1 MAAESHIAM
10 GDLRFTK
17 TRRSAVA
24 RRGRWQRW
32 SLEDGI
38 LDEPPRIYKV
48 HYKAQGVFNTIESIL
63 FRRHGTRA
71 PPPKRCGKL
80 PTLLE
85 AKLQGLDR
93 GGDGGG
99 ARLRLRRVG
108 LGLLLRA
115 VAPARSR
122 ASLVRI
128 RVGVR
133 VRGRVG
139 VRVRVRVWVRVW
151 VGVRVEVGLELG
163 ACPS

>member
-1 MAAESHIAM
+1 M

-24 RRGRWQRW
+24 RRGRWQLRTCW

-48 HYKAQGVFNTIESIL
+48 HYKAQGVFNTIL

-85 AKLQGLDR
+85 AKLHGLDR

-115 VAPARSR
+115 AAPARSR
-122 ASLVRI
+122 ASL
-128 RVGVR
+128 
-133 VRGRVG
+133 
-139 VRVRVRVWVRVW
+139 
-151 VGVRVEVGLELG
+151 
-163 ACPS
+163 